1 MGAGIPSAIGVSLAS
16 NKRVVMVGGDGSFSQ
31 CMQEL
36 EVIRRLNLN
45 IIMFIIENGGYASI
59 RSSEMRAFGR
69 TAEGRTFPNINAVA
83 SAFGIMNQGMHDV
96 GDVNFFLLRGGPQVV
111 VVHTPLDEPIFPRV
125 LFDGK
130 GSLDNMFPYPE
141 KK

>member
-36 EVIRRLNLN
+36 EVIHRLNLN
-45 IIMFIIENGGYASI
+45 IVMFIIENGGYASI

-69 TAEGRTFPNINAVA
+69 TARGRTFPDAFKIGHAFSIPTRDYEFALKA
-83 SAFGIMNQGMHDV
+83 SMMK
-96 GDVNFFLLRGGPQVV
+96 GPQIII
-111 VVHTPLDEPIFPRV
+111 VHAPDEEIIAPRV

-130 GSLDNMFPYPE
+130 GSLSDMYPYE
-141 KK
+141 DKK